1 MHLSFSSFLSN
12 SLLFLILLIIS
23 IKDLKEGIIPDVLLV
38 IIALL
43 GLGQWGL
50 TNSISVVILGLM
62 SYGLYKIYPL
72 LKNQEWLGFGD
83 VKMMAVSGLWLD
95 MFQIPLFLMMV
106 GAIGIGIALVW
117 RGLNKGQ
124 RFPFGPA
131 IALALGICIV
141 SNNGLSIGENKMI
154 IPFVDYR
161 IPPASGLKPD
171 SIVVLIHG
179 YGSNGQDLLSLGH
192 AWAHHLPNT
201 LFIAP
206 DGPTASQ
213 VNPYGNQWFGL
224 DDWDP
229 SQKLTDKQIK
239 RMVKDIQVLTPSFNH
254 YLNDLLKTHGLPQQ
268 KLALVGFSQGAM
280 VALHLG
286 LHRPQCAGV
295 IAYSGAFLDDPQ
307 ETKIARPPVLL
318 VHGLEDELLPPFFSQ
333 IAEEHLKQL
342 NVPVTLSLLPGLA
355 HGIDKQ
361 ALELGAI
368 FLKTQL
374 TQATPSDL
382 WGTAKQSNN

>member
-1 MHLSFSSFLSN
+1 MSLSFSSFLSN
-12 SLLFLILLIIS
+12 SLLFLILLMIS

-38 IIALL
+38 MMALL

-83 VKMMAVSGLWLD
+83 VKMMVVSGLWLD
-95 MFQIPLFLMMV
+95 MCQIPLFLMMGGV
-106 GAIGIGIALVW
+106 IGIATALVW

-141 SNNGLSIGENKMI
+141 SDNVLSIGENKMI
-154 IPFVDYR
+154 IPFVDYS
-161 IPPASGLKPD
+161 IPPASGQKPD

-192 AWAHHLPNT
+192 SWTHQLPNT
-201 LFIAP
+201 LFVAP
-206 DGPTASQ
+206 DGPAASE

-224 DDWDP
+224 HDWDP
-229 SQKLTDKQIK
+229 SQKLTDEQIK
-239 RMVKDIQVLTPSFNH
+239 RMVKDIQVLRPSFNH
-254 YLNDLLKTHGLPQQ
+254 YLDDLLKTHGLPPE

-307 ETKIARPPVLL
+307 ETKIAHPPVLL

-342 NVPVTLSLLPGLA
+342 HVPVTLSLLPGLS

-368 FLKTQL
+368 FLKTQF
-374 TQATPSDL
+374 TQTTPSDL
-382 WGTAKQSNN
+382 WETAKQGNN